1 MWVQLAIMVVALILA
16 VVLAPKP
23 PIPKPPSLEDFDVP
37 IAEQGVDIPWVFGEG
52 ELKSY
57 NVVWFGDLS
66 TSPIKVKGGK
76 K

>member
-66 TSPIKVKGGK
+66 TSPIKVKGG
-76 K
+76 